1 MPGFSEGRTL
11 SSDGRYCE
19 RRNSAGKKR
28 RGGRV
33 NTKSEDVL
41 AAKGL
46 TQVTRKLWIK
56 EGGIEKIRRRVL
68 SWRLI
73 AGAWV
78 EDQ

>member
-1 MPGFSEGRTL
+1 MMADTASVGILRERKGGE
-11 SSDGRYCE
+11 DGLTQK
-19 RRNSAGKKR
+19 N
-28 RGGRV
+28 
-33 NTKSEDVL
+33 EDVL

-68 SWRLI
+68 SGRLI
-73 AGAWV
+73 AGAGI